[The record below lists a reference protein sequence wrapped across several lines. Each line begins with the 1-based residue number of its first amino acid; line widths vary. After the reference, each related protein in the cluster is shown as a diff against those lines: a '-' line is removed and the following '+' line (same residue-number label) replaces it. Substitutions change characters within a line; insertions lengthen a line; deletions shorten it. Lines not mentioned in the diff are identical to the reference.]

1 MVVQGGKYIQ
11 DKLIKFPTS
20 QDEVCQVKVE
30 GNTPFI
36 VFS

>member
-20 QDEVCQVKVE
+20 QNKFAKLKVE
-30 GNTPFI
+30 GNTPSI